1 MGDGPS
7 GGDADQVNTTT
18 NTSKQNTGTGKTVAM
33 TADEVEAMAEEE
45 ASKGYSSG
53 FYGDEGYNDKGER
66 VYSETYKAGNWA
78 NAPTKTR
85 TFTGTD
91 TAFTDKIMS
100 SANPQE
106 ALYDYSNKVRAGTA
120 GKVTNAELNALEA
133 QGLDTF
139 GMGLRGVEGLGGKM
153 GMDDYGT
160 PMSRQDYNPGFL
172 NEGGD
177 PTDEAQR
184 VNNPFVSGLV
194 GGIASL
200 TPIGTMVKGMQAFGL
215 APTVGSPPTNTL
227 GKITGAL
234 TMGLTNPANPDLY
247 DAGNYAQAVDRAQQT
262 RDAARAFDEAGGS
275 SAFSPGGDQDDNKN
289 NVGTVG
295 TNLSSDSMNNAM
307 MGGGS
312 STPNYQTASTVTGGD
327 FDASDYASGGGVGN
341 AMVNYLSNMG
351 RNRSTGNVT
360 VDADKQDFGAFRRMN
375 FGNFN
380 VGDPQDFDLS
390 DWRKSRRFG
399 AGFYNMFK

>member
-18 NTSKQNTGTGKTVAM
+18 NTNKQKTGTGKTVAM

-66 VYSETYKAGNWA
+66 VYSETYKSGNWN

-91 TAFTDKIMS
+91 TAFTDTIMS

-139 GMGLRGVEGLGGKM
+139 GMGLRGTEAFGGKM
-153 GMDDYGT
+153 GHDDYGT
-160 PMSRQDYNPGFL
+160 PMSRQDYNPNFL

-184 VNNPFVSGLV
+184 VNNPLTSGLV
-194 GGIASL
+194 GLMAGM
-200 TPIGTMVKGMQAFGL
+200 TPIGTLVKGGQAFGL
-215 APTVGSPPTNTL
+215 IDPVGSPPTSTL
-227 GKITGAL
+227 GKISGAL

-247 DAGNYAQAVDRAQQT
+247 DAGNYSQAVDRAQQT

-275 SAFSPGGDQDDNKN
+275 SSFSPGGDNDKENKAG
-289 NVGTVG
+289 VIG
-295 TNLSSDSMNNAM
+295 TNLNSDGGMSNAM
-307 MGGGS
+307 MGGGT
-312 STPNYQTASTVTGGD
+312 TPNYQQASTVTGGD
-327 FDASDYASGGGVGN
+327 FDASDYASGGGAGN

-351 RNRSTGNVT
+351 RNRSSGNVT
-360 VDADKQDFGAFRRMN
+360 VDADKQNFGAFRRMN

-399 AGFYNMFK
+399 AGFFNLFK

>member
-18 NTSKQNTGTGKTVAM
+18 NTNTQNTGTGKTVAQ
-33 TADEVEAMAEEE
+33 DSFEVEAMAEEE

-53 FYGDEGYNDKGER
+53 FYGDEGTDDDGNR
-66 VYSETYKAGNWA
+66 VYSETYKSGNWN

-91 TAFTDKIMS
+91 TAFTDTIMG

-139 GMGLRGVEGLGGKM
+139 GMGLRGTEGLGGKM
-153 GMDDYGT
+153 GHDDYGT
-160 PMSRQDYNPGFL
+160 PMSRQDYNPNFL

-184 VNNPFVSGLV
+184 VNNPFVSGMV
-194 GGIASL
+194 GLAAGL
-200 TPIGTMVKGMQAFGL
+200 TPIGTLVKGGKMFGL
-215 APTVGSPPTNTL
+215 IDPVGSPPTNTL
-227 GKITGAL
+227 GKIAGAL

-247 DAGNYAQAVDRAQQT
+247 DAGNYSQAVDRASQT
-262 RDAARAFDEAGGS
+262 RDAARAFDAAGGS

-289 NVGTVG
+289 NAGAVG
-295 TNLSSDSMNNAM
+295 TNLSSNSGGMGNAI
-307 MGGGS
+307 MGGGG
-312 STPNYQTASTVTGGD
+312 STPNYQAASTVTGGD
-327 FDASDYASGGGVGN
+327 FNMYDPGSGTGN

-399 AGFYNMFK
+399 AGFFNMFK

>member
-1 MGDGPS
+1 
-7 GGDADQVNTTT
+7 
-18 NTSKQNTGTGKTVAM
+18 M

-53 FYGDEGYNDKGER
+53 FYGDEGINDKGER
-66 VYSETYKAGNWA
+66 VYSETYKAGNWT

-85 TFTGTD
+85 TFTGKD
-91 TAFTDKIMS
+91 TAFTEAIMG

-106 ALYDYSNKVRAGTA
+106 ALYDYSNQVRAGTA

-139 GMGLRGVEGLGGKM
+139 GMGLRGTEAFGGKM
-153 GMDDYGT
+153 GHDDYGT
-160 PMSRQDYNPGFL
+160 PMSRQDYNPDFL
-172 NEGGD
+172 NQGGD

-184 VNNPFVSGLV
+184 VNNPVMSGLV
-194 GGIASL
+194 GLAAGM
-200 TPIGTMVKGMQAFGL
+200 TPIGTIAKGAQMFGL
-215 APTVGSPPTNTL
+215 VDPIGSPPTNTL
-227 GKITGAL
+227 GKISGAL

-247 DAGNYAQAVDRAQQT
+247 DAGNYSQAVDRAQQT
-262 RDAARAFDEAGGS
+262 RDAARAFDNAGGS
-275 SAFSPGGDQDDNKN
+275 SSFNPGGDDDKENKAG
-289 NVGTVG
+289 VIG
-295 TNLSSDSMNNAM
+295 TNLNSDGGLSNAM
-307 MGGGS
+307 MGGGA
-312 STPNYQTASTVTGGD
+312 TPNYQQASTVTGGD
-327 FDASDYASGGGVGN
+327 FDASDYASGGGVAN

-351 RNRSTGNVT
+351 RNRSSGNVT
-360 VDADKQDFGAFRRMN
+360 VDADKQNFGAFRRMN

-399 AGFYNMFK
+399 AGFFNLFK